1 MGSFGLQITTGIIA
15 AVLAVAAL
23 GQASKVFAP
32 LAAAIFII
40 AVVWPVQKQLQSW
53 MPKLVA
59 LAITV
64 IATVA
69 ICLGFA
75 SIAAWGFGRVGRSLV
90 AELPRYQALYATMV
104 NWLDGHGISV
114 AGLWAEHFNVGW
126 LLRTTQF
133 VTGRVNTT
141 LTFWVIAL
149 VYVMGARL
157 DLARGAA
164 QRIGMHSSQ
173 YVCVA

>member
-1 MGSFGLQITTGIIA
+1 MRRRFSSSPI
-15 AVLAVAAL
+15 
-23 GQASKVFAP
+23 
-32 LAAAIFII
+32 
-40 AVVWPVQKQLQSW
+40 VWPVQKQLQSW

-69 ICLGFA
+69 VCLGFA
-75 SIAAWGFGRVGRSLV
+75 SLAAWGFGRVGRSLV
-90 AELPRYQALYATMV
+90 ARLPRYQALYSAMV
-104 NWLDGHGISV
+104 TWLDGHGVSV

-149 VYVMGARL
+149 VYVMLG
-157 DLARGAA
+157 LARSRKHQAKGSSGWITARQRAYCSTAA
-164 QRIGMHSSQ
+164 RRLRRNFENTCWCGRR
-173 YVCVA
+173 